1 MASSM
6 IRRIYNRVRP
16 PRALNCPRSLWK
28 QIRRQLR
35 ERGAGVRESGGFLL
49 GKIVS
54 GQRYVTD
61 FIAYDDVD
69 PGALQGIIVFDAS
82 KMDVVWRRCEADG
95 LQVVADVHTHG
106 RGFGQSQMD
115 MDNPMIP
122 QRGHIAL
129 IVPDFAQGFVKPGQ
143 FGMYEFCGIGQ
154 WRNHSRLGAKFMRLE
169 RFS

>member
-1 MASSM
+1 MASST

-28 QIRRQLR
+28 KILR
-35 ERGAGVRESGGFLL
+35 ELRDRGAGVRESGGFLL
-49 GKIVS
+49 GRIVA

-61 FIAYDDVD
+61 FIAYDDID
-69 PGALQGIIVFDAS
+69 PNALQGIIVFDAS
-82 KMDVVWRRCEADG
+82 KMDVVWRRCEAEG
-95 LQVVADVHTHG
+95 LQVVADVHTHD
-106 RGFGQSQMD
+106 RGFGQSRMD

-129 IVPDFAQGFVKPGQ
+129 IVPNFAQGFFKPGQ
-143 FGMYEFCGIGQ
+143 FGMYEFCGVGQ
-154 WRNHSRLGAKFMRLE
+154 WRSHSRLGSKFMRLE